1 MRAIVPGLVLALA
14 SLPAAAETVRVAVAS
29 NFAGTLAELTAAFE
43 AGSDHQVQVSTGS
56 TGKHYAQ
63 IRNGA
68 PFDLFFAAD
77 SRRPRL
83 LEEEG
88 HAVAGSRFTYAE
100 GRIVLY
106 SPDPEAFEDGRAAL
120 EAGAFQRL
128 AIANPELA
136 PYGLAAKQA
145 LTELGVWSTWEPRLI
160 RGENI
165 GQTQHFVQSG
175 NVEAGVVALS
185 QVVKAGG
192 SQWTVPGDLHEPIR
206 QQAVTLHAGTDKGAV
221 AAFLDFLRSAEGARI
236 IRDFGYSVPE

>member
-29 NFAGTLAELTAAFE
+29 NFAGTLEELSTAFE
-43 AGSDHQVQVSTGS
+43 AGSDHEVRVSTGS

-88 HAVAGSRFTYAE
+88 HAVAGSRSTYAQ

-106 SPDPEAFEDGRAAL
+106 SPDPDAFGEGRDAL
-120 EAGAFQRL
+120 ESGAFQRL

-145 LTELGVWSTWEPRLI
+145 LTHLGVWSTWEPRLI

-165 GQTQHFVQSG
+165 GQTHHFVRSG

-185 QVVKAGG
+185 QVVDAGG
-192 SQWTVPGDLHEPIR
+192 SQWTIPGEFHDPIR
-206 QQAVTLHAGTDKGAV
+206 QQAVILPGGEGKAAV
-221 AAFLDFLRSAEGARI
+221 ADFLAFLRSPEGVRI

>member
-1 MRAIVPGLVLALA
+1 MRALIIGLALALA
-14 SLPAAAETVRVAVAS
+14 SLPAAADMVRVAVAA
-29 NFAGTLAELTAAFE
+29 NFAGTLEEVAEAFE
-43 AGSDHQVQVSTGS
+43 AESGHTVRVSAGS

-68 PFDLFFAAD
+68 PFDLFLAAD
-77 SRRPRL
+77 ARRPRL

-106 SPDPEAFEDGRAAL
+106 SPDPGAFEDGRAAL
-120 EAGAFQRL
+120 ESGAFQRL

-145 LTELGVWSTWEPRLI
+145 LTELGVWSTWEPRLT

-175 NVEAGVVALS
+175 NVGAGIVALS
-185 QVVKAGG
+185 QVIGADG
-192 SQWTVPGDLHEPIR
+192 SQWTIPDDLHDPIR
-206 QQAVTLHAGTDKGAV
+206 QQAVTLPSGEDKEAV
-221 AAFLDFLRSAEGARI
+221 AAFLDFLRGEEGTAI
-236 IRDFGYSVPE
+236 IRDFGYALPE

>member
-1 MRAIVPGLVLALA
+1 MRAIIPGLVLALA

-29 NFAGTLAELTAAFE
+29 NFAGTLEELSAAFE
-43 AGSDHQVQVSTGS
+43 QGSGHEVRVSTGS

-88 HAVAGSRFTYAE
+88 HAVAGSRFTYAQ

-106 SPDPEAFEDGRAAL
+106 SPDLETFEDGRDAL
-120 EAGAFQRL
+120 ESGAFPRL

-145 LTELGVWSTWEPRLI
+145 LTNLGVWSTWESRLI

-165 GQTQHFVQSG
+165 GQTHHFVQSG

-185 QVVKAGG
+185 QVIEAGG
-192 SQWTVPGDLHEPIR
+192 SQWTLPGDLHEPIR
-206 QQAVTLHAGTDKGAV
+206 QQAVTLPSGEDNEAV
-221 AAFLDFLRSAEGARI
+221 AAFLAFLRGEDGAAI